1 MLWWQVLLIGVGAL
15 IVGAVLGFFLARAWF
30 KRYLEKNPPINE
42 SMVRAMMAQMGRQ
55 PSEKQVR
62 AVMASIKKNQ

>member
-1 MLWWQVLLIGVGAL
+1 MIWWQVLLIGLGAL
-15 IVGAVLGFFLARAWF
+15 IVGAVLGFFLARLYF

-42 SMVRAMMAQMGRQ
+42 QMVRAMMAQMGRQ